1 MVPKR
6 NLIFILKRT
15 ISMYFNLLKLLNSF
29 KIYSEIVSIILLN
42 KTSTFH

>member
-6 NLIFILKRT
+6 NFIFVLKKS

-29 KIYSEIVSIILLN
+29 KIYSQIVSIILPN